1 MFCPKCSQ
9 EIRGQ
14 KSDVKGQKQP
24 TSSAQAVQFC
34 SRCGLSLHGLS
45 EFLAGSDPTPTA
57 DERRRKGIK
66 QGALLMLLSIIL
78 IPAYFLL
85 AALFPPNDRLVESA
99 VSDTP
104 FDKISQAVLLTMF
117 LIGLARLAYALF
129 FQKEARPEL
138 AGQAA
143 PAELPPATSIPVSGF
158 GAWRANSGELVDQKT
173 VGGEQ

>member
-14 KSDVKGQKQP
+14 ESDVRGKNKA
-24 TSSAQAVQFC
+24 TSRVEPVQFC
-34 SRCGLSLHGLS
+34 SRCGLSLNGLS
-45 EFLAGSDPTPTA
+45 ELVAGNSRKQNA
-57 DERRRKGIK
+57 DSKRLRGVK
-66 QGALLMLLSIIL
+66 QGAMLMLLTIIL

-104 FDKISQAVLLTMF
+104 FEKISQAVLLTMF
-117 LIGLARLAYALF
+117 LVGLVRAAYAWF

-138 AGQAA
+138 EGQAA
-143 PAELPPATSIPVSGF
+143 PAELPAATSIPVSGF
-158 GAWRANSGELVDQKT
+158 GAWRANSGELAANSK
-173 VGGEQ
+173 GSEQ